1 MRTHWV
7 HSEIGKRVL
16 SYTLDPRPVWFWDE
30 DGSRLLWRNL
40 AARLFRTKAKKK
52 SVKLLPDPVPLRGQI
67 NRLIRLGAHGRASL
81 SRMRFQIGKKPVST
95 TCSCIPLLNDDLTG
109 LLVISSDT
117 IDPKFFSG
125 DAYDLAAS
133 AQMFRPELDYVVIDD
148 SHEVVA
154 GACAQQDEDQE
165 QPDIASIDLELLE
178 QGATAQ
184 FDISARARMLIFE
197 PGMLLDLSEMGADAL
212 SSPVD
217 STEPLNTEPEDGL
230 LDQLDGDLPTDEE
243 KHASDKT
250 AEESADEKAAH
261 DEAADETGVNEDDA
275 TDLPHDLT
283 ELIDHLYQADRG
295 LIDSSDKL
303 TSLEVDE
310 MSEDL
315 AADPED
321 AEIAADEATSA
332 DIGDDQD
339 STQSNTQLWTIRATH
354 KFTEKEESTES
365 SVAPL
370 VNNSDNDQSISEAVD
385 DKSTIAASPVG
396 EPDPTARYNFEE
408 LSRVLRERV
417 GPDDTIEKAD
427 GPDNVE
433 AEDKRPTPGTPPA
446 SEREAAAQLIA
457 NGIPENAMD
466 APANPQNGK
475 NGRRHRPAEHVKP
488 EPQVDP
494 SVSGALVALSDETL
508 VLNRLPLGILLF
520 RDQEL
525 LFTNRAMAELAG
537 YKTSTELRQA
547 GFDQIFP
554 RADEDDASVGPVTK
568 LVRKDGSEVAV
579 VARLQITTWQGKSAY
594 MLTARED
601 DRHDPIAL
609 PELDTDHAADVD
621 VSSFVGGVTSASALD
636 IELIERLV
644 TDAHQG
650 LVILDNRGHVTN
662 VSDQAVALIGP
673 SRDLMLDRTL
683 MEYIDADSRS
693 NYFGLLAGTKQDE
706 EVYLFAGAAHC
717 AIRFLRHPLG
727 DGDDFKL
734 IGVVY
739 EKSEVPTPA
748 TDIDIAEQDAES
760 DLLPLISREIRRP
773 LATISG
779 FNSLMH
785 DEAYGPIGNDRYKEY
800 VKDIQLATRRLE
812 RVVGELDDLSRYRDG
827 TYELENA
834 QIDLGDLL
842 TQCIGKIRT
851 QANAQQVFV
860 RSAIPDAQ
868 YLIEAD
874 QKLLSQT
881 IMNLLASAVTLSP
894 PGSNVIVSAIR
905 EDNGDVSVHVRDN
918 GSNQVDRGEKFAVFH
933 HNSGD
938 GKEAGTTAS
947 SAVGLSLTQS
957 LARANSFGLSFDP
970 LGDNGMMMALRIPGH
985 RIQKSNS

>member
-1 MRTHWV
+1 MRSHWV

-52 SVKLLPDPVPLRGQI
+52 RVKLLPDPVPLRGQI

-95 TCSCIPLLNDDLTG
+95 TCSCIPLINEDLTG

-117 IDPKFFSG
+117 IDPKLFSG

-154 GACAQQDEDQE
+154 GACAEQDEQE

-184 FDISARARMLIFE
+184 FDISTRAKMLIFE
-197 PGMLLDLSEMGADAL
+197 PGMLFDLSEMGAEAL
-212 SSPVD
+212 SSPIH
-217 STEPLNTEPEDGL
+217 SAEPLDTAPEDGL
-230 LDQLDGDLPTDEE
+230 LDQLDSETADE
-243 KHASDKT
+243 DT
-250 AEESADEKAAH
+250 AETPDAEPEDAAATAPDEIL
-261 DEAADETGVNEDDA
+261 DGQETDSDNE

-283 ELIDHLYQADRG
+283 ELIDHLYQADGG

-303 TSLEVDE
+303 TSIEVDE
-310 MSEDL
+310 MSDDL
-315 AADPED
+315 DDDPED
-321 AEIAADEATSA
+321 SPAVDDVVSTANIEEDEQAQPASP
-332 DIGDDQD
+332 
-339 STQSNTQLWTIRATH
+339 QLWTIRATS
-354 KFTEKEESTES
+354 KVSEQEDTATDA

-370 VNNSDNDQSISEAVD
+370 ADAAPTEPSITEVVEENDVLD
-385 DKSTIAASPVG
+385 HNG
-396 EPDPTARYNFEE
+396 DPRDRYNFEE
-408 LSRVLRERV
+408 LSRVLRERI
-417 GPDDTIEKAD
+417 GPEDSDDATGA
-427 GPDNVE
+427 
-433 AEDKRPTPGTPPA
+433 AEEHIHQSTNPPA
-446 SEREAAAQLIA
+446 SEREAAAQLMA
-457 NGIPENAMD
+457 NGMPENAMD
-466 APANPQNGK
+466 APANPQNG
-475 NGRRHRPAEHVKP
+475 NGQRQRKAEEAKSKSQHTP
-488 EPQVDP
+488 T
-494 SVSGALVALSDETL
+494 VSGALVALSDETL

-525 LFTNRAMAELAG
+525 LFANRAMAELAG
-537 YKTSTELRQA
+537 YQSSTELRQA

-554 RADEDDASVGPVTK
+554 RADESDASVGPVTK
-568 LVRKDGSEVAV
+568 LVRKDGSDVPV

-601 DRHDPIAL
+601 ERHDPIAL
-609 PELDTDHAADVD
+609 PEIDADPEADID
-621 VSSFVGGVTSASALD
+621 VSNFVGDDVASPALD
-636 IELIERLV
+636 FELIERLV
-644 TDAHQG
+644 ASDKQG
-650 LVILDNRGHVTN
+650 FVVLDNRGHVTN

-706 EVYLFAGAAHC
+706 VVFLFAGAAHC
-717 AIRFLRHPLG
+717 AIRFLRHPLAN
-727 DGDDFKL
+727 GDDFNL
-734 IGVVY
+734 IGIVS
-739 EKSEVPTPA
+739 EKLEQPEVADFEEGDQESEA
-748 TDIDIAEQDAES
+748 

-842 TQCIGKIRT
+842 TQCIGKIRS

-868 YLIEAD
+868 YLVEAD

-933 HNSGD
+933 HNGGD
-938 GKEAGTTAS
+938 GREAGTTAS

-985 RIQKSNS
+985 RIQKSNV